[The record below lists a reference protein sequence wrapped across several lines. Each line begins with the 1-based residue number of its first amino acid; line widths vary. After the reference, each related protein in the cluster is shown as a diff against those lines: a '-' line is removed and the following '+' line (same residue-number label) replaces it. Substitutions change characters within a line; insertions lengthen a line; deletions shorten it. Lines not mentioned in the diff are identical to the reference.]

1 MPEGGRLGIETG
13 RSVLDRSYA
22 EQHSETD
29 IRPGRYLVLAV
40 SDTGHGMDRET
51 LARVFEPFFTTK
63 PLGKGTG
70 LGLSTAYGSVKQ
82 AGGLLWA
89 YSEPG
94 RGTVFK
100 VYLPEALGIAVPL
113 TPTAPTAQGGGGGRV
128 ILVVD
133 DAESVRTTTC
143 RSLERKGYRCIVI
156 ATGMEAL
163 ELVGAEREHV
173 DLVLT
178 DVVMP
183 GMSGRELGDRLRAMR
198 PGLPVLFVSGYTEED
213 ILRRGLVEEGRP
225 FLAKPFTPD
234 EIVAKVGAVLDGAPL
249 TTPPPMHELPS

>member
-1 MPEGGRLGIETG
+1 M
-13 RSVLDRSYA
+13 
-22 EQHSETD
+22 
-29 IRPGRYLVLAV
+29 LAV

-94 RGTVFK
+94 HGTVFK
-100 VYLPEALGIAVPL
+100 VYLPEALGMAVPL
-113 TPTAPTAQGGGGGRV
+113 TSPAPAAHGGGGRV

-143 RSLERKGYRCIVI
+143 RSLERKGYRSIVV

-163 ELVGAEREHV
+163 ELVRAGREHV

-249 TTPPPMHELPS
+249 TTPPPTHELPP